1 MTSSVRERKRRSV
14 GDEVA
19 MTAEH
24 MTSAGHAP
32 TVIRAKRDLYHRR
45 WITAGNLKNFIVIAS
60 HGTFAIAHVCHVDIS
75 KIYYWIRCLMHAA
88 LVGHMFHFFRHHTV
102 SMWTIT
108 CDYCRWRYSGQI
120 VST

>member
-60 HGTFAIAHVCHVDIS
+60 HGTFAIAHVCHVEIS

-88 LVGHMFHFFRHHTV
+88 SLLATCVSFFSPSHCQHVVNYLRIL
-102 SMWTIT
+102 SLAIF
-108 CDYCRWRYSGQI
+108 G
-120 VST
+120 